1 MTSSVPFASAGFI
14 ASTRQPLA
22 TLWRLAGL
30 EGGKGRKATTDG
42 LFLTQIMVFISF
54 FLLIVCFDMLDILL
68 QPLDE
73 F

>member
-1 MTSSVPFASAGFI
+1 MPFASAGFI
-14 ASTRQPLA
+14 ASTRRPLA
-22 TLWRLAGL
+22 TWWRLAGP